1 MDFYNHI
8 EYAEWKQ
15 KEIYQVNFLRFDLV
29 IRKDVQHYQRIEK
42 CRSKLQWGIITP
54 VKMTIIKSPQIINAG
69 ECVEKE
75 MLLQCWWECKL
86 VKSLLRTV
94 WKFLIN
100 LKIGLPHD
108 LAIPLL
114 GIYPQKNNLRRYM
127 HPNLHWSTIY
137 NSQDME
143 AIYMS
148 VNRGI
153 DKGDNTVL

>member
-1 MDFYNHI
+1 MQIKTTMRYHYTSQNDHH
-8 EYAEWKQ
+8 Q
-15 KEIYQVNFLRFDLV
+15 KSTNN
-29 IRKDVQHYQRIEK
+29 K
-42 CRSKLQWGIITP
+42 CWR
-54 VKMTIIKSPQIINAG
+54 
-69 ECVEKE
+69 ECAEKE
-75 MLLQCWWECKL
+75 TFLQCWRECKL

-94 WKFLIN
+94 RKFLIN

-127 HPNLHWSTIY
+127 HPNLHRSTIY

-148 VNRGI
+148 INRGM
-153 DKGDNTVL
+153 DKGDNTVLLLSHKKEQNNAICSNMNRPRDCHNKWSKSDTER